1 MPFFVLLLQN
11 RDQVLNKICE
21 ESLISAVALEKIRK
35 TCGFQFENKMKKS
48 QALKELSS
56 VVSSGFHLQV
66 SPGEQK
72 AEEDGN
78 SENMLWPS

>member
-1 MPFFVLLLQN
+1 MPCFVLLLQN

-48 QALKELSS
+48 QALKERSS
-56 VVSSGFHLQV
+56 VVFIWLS
-66 SPGEQK
+66 SPGFSWRTE
-72 AEEDGN
+72 G
-78 SENMLWPS
+78 